1 MGEGALP
8 QDGGGDGGVKE
19 AAPAGPAPEQ
29 EFQLG
34 RREEPRLSAPPN
46 PDCSMQAVHS
56 RNGLPCVIE
65 DMMYLSARAVSCILE
80 IGFNE
85 TEAPVPCPWCESGVY
100 APGYASPS
108 WPLRLS
114 VLPWD

>member
-19 AAPAGPAPEQ
+19 AEAAGPAPEQ

-34 RREEPRLSAPPN
+34 RREEPRLSPAPP
-46 PDCSMQAVHS
+46 PHCSMQAVHS
-56 RNGLPCVIE
+56 RSGLPCVIE